1 MTEPREQAVL
11 VLDIG
16 TSGLRTAI
24 VDHSGH
30 IVDYDYVGN
39 PPSTPFAG
47 LVEFDALDMYD
58 KSVASMQRIVD
69 RNPTVRIASLGITNQ
84 RASTIAWDAATG
96 LPVGPALGWQDLRTV
111 MECITAKT
119 EHAIHLAPNQSATK
133 AAWLMQNSVANAG
146 TPPGRIRIGTIDAW
160 LTWKLTAGAVFVTDH
175 TNAAVTG
182 LVTVDALAWDAHI
195 CGTLGVPVDALPL
208 IVATSEVVGAIVGHD
223 VLEGISLA
231 ARVGD
236 QQASLVGQGCIDPGD
251 TKITFGTG
259 GMLDMVTGRIG
270 PSEARRTSHGT
281 FPIVAYS
288 QPSNVS
294 NVAATE
300 YDVVWGIEAVMLSA
314 GTNIEWL
321 CTDMGLI
328 ATPAD
333 SDALASSVS
342 STDGVAFV
350 PALLGLGTPEWDYGA
365 RGTLTGLT
373 RGTTSAHIVRAVLDG
388 IAQRGADLLAAA
400 SADSAERNIA
410 PSPRIRIDG
419 GMSRN
424 HTFVALLSEA
434 TGRSIEVSP
443 VTEATTLGAAFL
455 AGVASG
461 VWATLSDAA
470 ATWHPASIVAP
481 HSTSNERGL
490 ARQEWSRTLAAAR
503 AWIPALSALDF

>member
-1 MTEPREQAVL
+1 
-11 VLDIG
+11 
-16 TSGLRTAI
+16 
-24 VDHSGH
+24 
-30 IVDYDYVGN
+30 
-39 PPSTPFAG
+39 
-47 LVEFDALDMYD
+47 
-58 KSVASMQRIVD
+58 
-69 RNPTVRIASLGITNQ
+69 
-84 RASTIAWDAATG
+84 
-96 LPVGPALGWQDLRTV
+96 
-111 MECITAKT
+111 
-119 EHAIHLAPNQSATK
+119 
-133 AAWLMQNSVANAG
+133 
-146 TPPGRIRIGTIDAW
+146 
-160 LTWKLTAGAVFVTDH
+160 
-175 TNAAVTG
+175 
-182 LVTVDALAWDAHI
+182 
-195 CGTLGVPVDALPL
+195 
-208 IVATSEVVGAIVGHD
+208 
-223 VLEGISLA
+223 
-231 ARVGD
+231 
-236 QQASLVGQGCIDPGD
+236 
-251 TKITFGTG
+251 
-259 GMLDMVTGRIG
+259 MLDMVTGRIG
-270 PSEARRTSHGT
+270 PSEARRTTHGT

-342 STDGVAFV
+342 STEGVAFV

-388 IAQRGADLLAAA
+388 IAQRGADLLAAT

-443 VTEATTLGAAFL
+443 VAEATTLGAAFL

-461 VWATLSDAA
+461 VWASLSDAA

-481 HSTSNERGL
+481 HSTSNEREL
-490 ARQEWSRTLAAAR
+490 VRQEWSRTLAAAR